1 MRGYGPWDCYLVKP
15 GHRLTCAIRS
25 SRQLRML
32 LSLNKAP
39 CDAFSTWRPRSATGI
54 RKFCE
59 WPLSAQMVEDRPLT
73 RKQYEPVNGIQFL
86 RVEAALESIPQ
97 LSRKFGPLFL

>member
-1 MRGYGPWDCYLVKP
+1 
-15 GHRLTCAIRS
+15 
-25 SRQLRML
+25 ML

-86 RVEAALESIPQ
+86 RVEAAL
-97 LSRKFGPLFL
+97 GTTLFQDKPAMNRLHVVA